1 MVPIPP
7 AAPVMRMVGTTEN
20 LSHEPASA
28 VNIVKGYNGT
38 MMTSDELRQ
47 VLGPIGIW
55 MPPPARAGIDPE
67 QYAREIETAGFT
79 SVWFPGMNS
88 AADLAE
94 IEPMLAATERLV
106 LGTGIASVWTWAPAE
121 LAAET
126 NRLAATYPERFVLGL
141 GVSHAPLVESTGQ
154 AYVKPYSKMVQF
166 LDELPK
172 TAAPVVLAALGPK
185 MLELSRD
192 RTLGAHPYFTP
203 PEHTAFSRSVLGPEP
218 LLIPELAV
226 ALAPGTVGAAAAR
239 DYARRYLRLPNY
251 TNNLKKFGF
260 TDTDIAGAG
269 SDRLMSRVVPNGPE
283 ATATRLR
290 EHLAAG
296 ADHVVVQL
304 VTGGGT
310 FDAAGLHALA
320 DLVADLKK

>member
-1 MVPIPP
+1 MDPIPP
-7 AAPVMRMVGTTEN
+7 AAPVMRMIGTTEN
-20 LSHEPASA
+20 LSHGPAGAAKS
-28 VNIVKGYNGT
+28 VKGYNGS
-38 MMTSDELRQ
+38 MTTADELRQ

-55 MPPPARAGIDPE
+55 MPPPARAGIHPE
-67 QYAREIETAGFT
+67 KYARDIETAGFT

-88 AADLAE
+88 AADLAAV
-94 IEPMLAATERLV
+94 EPMLAATERLV

-121 LAAET
+121 LAAEA
-126 NRLAATYPERFVLGL
+126 NRLAATYPERFILGL
-141 GVSHAPLVESTGQ
+141 GVSHAPAVEAAGH
-154 AYVKPYSKMVQF
+154 AYVKPYTKMVQF
-166 LDELPK
+166 LDELPE

-218 LLIPELAV
+218 LLIPEQAV
-226 ALAPGTVGAAAAR
+226 ALAPGAEGTAAAR
-239 DYARRYLRLPNY
+239 DYAQRYLRLPNY

-260 TDTDIAGAG
+260 TDEDIAGAG
-269 SDRLMSRVVPNGPE
+269 SDRLISRVIPNGPQ
-283 ATATRLR
+283 ASVTRLR

-304 VTGGGT
+304 LAEGGT

>member
-1 MVPIPP
+1 MRQLGKLGVWYPIDRLD
-7 AAPVMRMVGTTEN
+7 A
-20 LSHEPASA
+20 
-28 VNIVKGYNGT
+28 
-38 MMTSDELRQ
+38 
-47 VLGPIGIW
+47 
-55 MPPPARAGIDPE
+55 AGIKRLLRIVEDLGYSTFWYPE
-67 QYAREIETAGFT
+67 AVGYESLSIASFLLANAERLIIGSSIANIYARDPYTARRGLRT
-79 SVWFPGMNS
+79 LSSLYDN
-88 AADLAE
+88 
-94 IEPMLAATERLV
+94 
-106 LGTGIASVWTWAPAE
+106 
-121 LAAET
+121 
-126 NRLAATYPERFVLGL
+126 RFVLGL
-141 GVSHAPLVESTGQ
+141 GVSHAPAVEAAGH

-166 LDELPK
+166 LDELPE

-218 LLIPELAV
+218 LLIPEQAV
-226 ALAPGTVGAAAAR
+226 ALAPGAAGTAAAR
-239 DYARRYLRLPNY
+239 DYAQRYLRLPNY

-260 TDTDIAGAG
+260 TDEDIAGAG
-269 SDRLMSRVVPNGPE
+269 SDRLISRVIPNGPQ
-283 ATATRLR
+283 ASVTRLR

-304 VTGGGT
+304 LAEGGT